1 MTLKKTPPPLFAQQ
15 ESICGFVIKDITAL
29 PEINARA
36 YQMYHSKSGAR
47 LLYLHAEDEENL
59 FSVAFKTPPRDD
71 TGLPH
76 ILEHTVLCG
85 SKKYP
90 VKDPFVEL
98 LKTSLATFLNAMTY
112 PDKTVY
118 PCASM
123 NETDF
128 HNLVNVYCDAVF
140 FSVADRKTF

>member
-1 MTLKKTPPPLFAQQ
+1 MSLNKVPDVLFSPGQT
-15 ESICGFVIKDITAL
+15 IFGFKIGNITSL

-36 YQMYHSKSGAR
+36 YQMYHEQSGGH
-47 LLYLHAEDEENL
+47 LLYLHSNDEENL
-59 FSVAFKTPPRDD
+59 FSVAFKTTPYDD

-123 NETDF
+123 NEADF
-128 HNLVNVYCDAVF
+128 HNLINVYCDAVF
-140 FSVADRKTF
+140 FSCSN